1 MTGYPNQPEATAE
14 ALGGGWLHTGDVGV
28 LDEDGYRA
36 WWTGLVRHPPD
47 QDQSPCGPSR
57 WGTGTGR

>member
-28 LDEDGYRA
+28 LDEDGYLR
-36 WWTGLVRHPPD
+36 LVDRPCA
-47 QDQSPCGPSR
+47 SP
-57 WGTGTGR
+57 T